1 MIPPPPPFHRGTWRR
16 TSTILTL
23 PTLLQCGAAEPLGL
37 FGGRLTLEAK
47 LLAIF
52 RSCSTTVL
60 MTACR
65 PQLYLV
71 CRTT

>member
-1 MIPPPPPFHRGTWRR
+1 MTPPPPPFHSGIWRR
-16 TSTILTL
+16 TSTILTT
-23 PTLLQCGAAEPLGL
+23 PTLLHRGAAEPLGL
-37 FGGRLTLEAK
+37 FGGRLTLEAR

-52 RSCSTTVL
+52 RSCSITVL